1 MSNHNDNKHK
11 ENMNQK
17 QEIQNRHGPQLRLLQ
32 ITLGGPLDALDHI
45 KQLMTPLGDERL
57 DVKGEAS
64 LELPES
70 LEAEGPAEG
79 NVGDEEPG
87 VASEGDAK
95 EGGEGGD
102 AAGEDVAFGL
112 EIGGLDGGRGG
123 GDGVVEVEEGG
134 GEGEEEIGGER
145 E

>member
-1 MSNHNDNKHK
+1 
-11 ENMNQK
+11 
-17 QEIQNRHGPQLRLLQ
+17 
-32 ITLGGPLDALDHI
+32 
-45 KQLMTPLGDERL
+45 MTPLGDERL

-112 EIGGLDGGRGG
+112 EIGGLDGGGG
-123 GDGVVEVEEGG
+123 
-134 GEGEEEIGGER
+134 
-145 E
+145 

>member
-1 MSNHNDNKHK
+1 
-11 ENMNQK
+11 
-17 QEIQNRHGPQLRLLQ
+17 
-32 ITLGGPLDALDHI
+32 
-45 KQLMTPLGDERL
+45 MTPLGDERL

-79 NVGDEEPG
+79 NVSDEEPG
-87 VASEGDAK
+87 VASESDAK

-134 GEGEEEIGGER
+134 GEGEEEIAGER